1 MLKNG
6 IRRLPEKA
14 RFPMGSTFGS
24 DILDPRTSALVV
36 VDVQNDFCHPDGAA
50 AKMGLDISA
59 VQEAVPRIL
68 ELIASARDADVPRIY
83 LRGEH
88 SRWFNTDVW
97 LRRGAKGHSIDAPK
111 TPIVEAGSWGAEFF
125 EVDPQPDELVV
136 TKHRYSGFAYT
147 PLELA
152 LQTLHTTNVVICGTA
167 TNVCVEATA
176 RDAIMR
182 GYYPVV
188 IADCVASGQADLHG
202 AALKDMAEYLGA
214 VASLAD
220 VQEAWQM
227 ARRDGSVHA
236 GGRA

>member
-1 MLKNG
+1 MD
-6 IRRLPEKA
+6 
-14 RFPMGSTFGS
+14 STLES
-24 DILDPRTSALVV
+24 DILDSSISALVV
-36 VDVQNDFCHPDGAA
+36 VDVQNDFCHSDGAA
-50 AKMGLDISA
+50 AKMGLDIPA

-68 ELIASARDADVPRIY
+68 ELIGSAREADVPRIY

-88 SRWFNTDVW
+88 SRWFNTEVW
-97 LRRGAKGHSIDAPK
+97 LRRGANGQSINAP
-111 TPIVEAGSWGAEFF
+111 TVPFVEAGSWGAEFF

-152 LQTLHTTNVVICGTA
+152 LQTLHTRNVVICGTA

-214 VASLAD
+214 VVSLENVRD
-220 VQEAWQM
+220 AWGV
-227 ARRDGSVHA
+227 ARRDDSVRV
-236 GGRA
+236 G

>member
-1 MLKNG
+1 MDST
-6 IRRLPEKA
+6 PE
-14 RFPMGSTFGS
+14 P
-24 DILDPRTSALVV
+24 DILDPKTSALVV
-36 VDVQNDFCHPDGAA
+36 VDVQNDFCHSDGAA

-59 VQEAVPRIL
+59 VQEAVPKIL
-68 ELIASARDADVPRIY
+68 ELVGLARDADVPRIY

-88 SRWFNTDVW
+88 SHWFNTDVW

-111 TPIVEAGSWGAEFF
+111 VPIVEAGSWGAGFF

-152 LQTLHTTNVVICGTA
+152 LQTLHTTNLVLCGTA

-182 GYYPVV
+182 GFYPVV
-188 IADCVASGQADLHG
+188 VTDCVASGSADLHD
-202 AALKDMAEYLGA
+202 AALKDMAEFLGA
-214 VASLAD
+214 VVSLED
-220 VQEAWQM
+220 VQDAWGS
-227 ARRDGSVHA
+227 ARPAESVQVS
-236 GGRA
+236 GRA

>member
-1 MLKNG
+1 MD
-6 IRRLPEKA
+6 
-14 RFPMGSTFGS
+14 STLEP
-24 DILDPRTSALVV
+24 DILDPTTSALVV

-50 AKMGLDISA
+50 AKMGLDITA
-59 VQEAVPRIL
+59 VQEAVPRIV
-68 ELIASARDADVPRIY
+68 ELIGAARDADVPRIY

-88 SRWFNTDVW
+88 SHWFNTDAW
-97 LRRGAKGHSIDAPK
+97 LRRGTKGHSINAPK
-111 TPIVEAGSWGAEFF
+111 VPIVEAGSWGADFF

-152 LQTLHTTNVVICGTA
+152 LQTLRTRNVVLCGTA

-188 IADCVASGQADLHG
+188 IADCVAGGHADLHG
-202 AALKDMAEYLGA
+202 AALKDMAEFLGA
-214 VASLAD
+214 VVSLKD
-220 VQEAWQM
+220 VQDAW
-227 ARRDGSVHA
+227 GSTRPAASMQV